1 MFLISNDENLTIP
14 NFLRALGFI
23 PPKGMDI
30 DEIFVNDEN
39 VSQVNQTLEN
49 SGFEAAA
56 VNPNYKTV
64 KYQRKDP
71 RLSHSF
77 SDNYVVPEAAAA
89 ELAEFPKHI
98 QQVSAENRPTPQYNV
113 IKSPVKAVTIV
124 EDTVNKCY
132 MLRLNEDYLFPK
144 GTILKMNENESEL
157 SDINYTGENNI
168 ESGEIGQYAK
178 AALYAQLLA
187 NDLKT
192 MHLHAVGDDFD
203 KIHQISEVL
212 YEEAMSEADDLS
224 ELAISNGE
232 QVPNA
237 SLIAQ
242 FVDIESEWPPL
253 VGETF
258 NWPQFVSNL
267 QKIGSSYLGVLDG
280 VKDAPEVD
288 DMIIFWNKE
297 INYKNAA
304 RGFGHEDEAYEADYL
319 DNLTDPELQFN
330 TNQNNPDDI
339 SDEVVDMIMYNDAKA
354 NNSTWNGY
362 ESMTTPMMVTG
373 GEEVQDGDLSDIDTS
388 TQEFESNTNDYALT
402 FDFDNVEGDE
412 EEEEEGKKDGE

>member
-14 NFLRALGFI
+14 NFLQALGFI

-39 VSQVNQTLEN
+39 ASQVNQTLEN
-49 SGFEAAA
+49 SGFEATA

-71 RLSHSF
+71 KLSHSF
-77 SDNYVVPEAAAA
+77 SDNYVVPETVAA

-98 QQVSAENRPTPQYNV
+98 QQSTAENRPTPQYNI

-157 SDINYTGENNI
+157 SDINYAGKEN
-168 ESGEIGQYAK
+168 EEGGEIGQYAK

-237 SLIAQ
+237 SLVAQ

-258 NWPQFVSNL
+258 NWPQFISNL
-267 QKIGSSYLGVLDG
+267 QKIGSSYLDVLDG
-280 VKDAPEVD
+280 IKDAPEVD

-304 RGFGHEDEAYEADYL
+304 RGFGHDDEVYEADYL

-339 SDEVVDMIMYNDAKA
+339 SDEVVDMITYNDAKA

-388 TQEFESNTNDYALT
+388 TQEFEPDTNDYAST
-402 FDFDNVEGDE
+402 FDFDNIEDE
-412 EEEEEGKKDGE
+412 EEKKDGE